1 MKKLVHLAVSGLL
14 ATHQVVAQAPPTKS
28 APTVVSPLATGTAPK
43 GSSKIAGLVLDEA
56 GKKPVEFATISL
68 MDKATGKTVDGTI
81 SDDKGRFTL
90 TRLAAGQYKLLV
102 SFLGYEN
109 KVMEDI
115 SLGNKNEVNVGA
127 ISLKSDSKVLQEV
140 SVVGEK
146 DLVEDKVDRLVY
158 NAEKD
163 ITNAGTSASEVL
175 KKVPGLTVDM
185 DGNVQLRGSS
195 NIRVLI
201 NNKPSA
207 MMATSVADALRQI
220 PADLIKSVEVI
231 TSPSAKYDAEG
242 TAGIINIITKKN
254 SLQGVNGVVNAGLG
268 NRLSNMNGILNYRK
282 GKFGV
287 NAAAGRQ
294 WRNSPMANTRETQ
307 YKGTEGLDRLTQVMD
322 GNREGLFQLYQFG
335 LDYDLTPKSSISGGI
350 RFQGGEFTYNTTQ
363 ASTQYLTNGNT
374 LANTR
379 INNTDFDNSNFDINL
394 DFTQQLA
401 KPGQELSLLG
411 LLSRSNRQT
420 YNFTDIQNGDCQ
432 LEQREQNLNDAY
444 NEEKTFQADYMH
456 PFKNKHLLEL
466 GAKAILRYAE
476 SDYQF
481 LLANPADA
489 PFALVPSRT
498 DVFSYNQNVEAAYA
512 TYEFSL
518 NKKYTFKMGSRYE
531 MTQVD
536 GDFVSTKT
544 SVKQKYGNFIPSLA
558 ISRKLTESQTV
569 KFNYTKR
576 IQRPQLGYLNPF
588 ENRTDTFNIQVGNPN
603 LQAEITNAYELGYS
617 TFFKNGISVNA
628 SLYLRKTDNSI
639 QAFVVPTA
647 EGVNYTR
654 FGNTGKN
661 SSYGMSFFG
670 NAKFLKRGNV
680 SGNVNVF
687 YIDLESTS
695 AELNASN
702 ASMMYNLNLNTS
714 YAFENGFSAQMA
726 GEFNSRR
733 VALQGKASAMANYS
747 FAVRKEILK
756 KNGSIGLSVDNPFN
770 EKLTQRNSFSTPTV
784 DQTGTTYLY
793 NRQVRVL
800 ASYKFGKATGKG
812 QPKKKKKISND
823 DAKNSSDE

>member
-1 MKKLVHLAVSGLL
+1 MKKLVLLAVSGLL
-14 ATHQVVAQAPPTKS
+14 ATQQVSAQAPPSKP
-28 APTVVSPLATGTAPK
+28 AATVVSPLAGSTAPK
-43 GSSKIAGLVLDEA
+43 GNSKIAGVVLDEA
-56 GKKPVEFATISL
+56 GKEPVEFATISL
-68 MDKATGKTVDGTI
+68 VDKATGKTVDGTI
-81 SDDKGRFTL
+81 SDDKGKFTL

-102 SFLGYEN
+102 SFLGYET
-109 KVMEDI
+109 KSVEDI
-115 SLGNKNEVNVGA
+115 SLGNKDEVNVGA

-140 SVVGEK
+140 SVTGEK

-185 DGNVQLRGSS
+185 DGNVSLRGSS

-254 SLQGVNGVVNAGLG
+254 SLQGINGIVNAGYG
-268 NRLSNMNGILNYRK
+268 NRISNMNGTLNYRK
-282 GKFGV
+282 GKFGF
-287 NAAAGRQ
+287 NGAAGRQ
-294 WRNSPMANTRETQ
+294 WRNNPTESTRETQ
-307 YKGTEGLDRLTQVMD
+307 YKGIEGLDRLTQVMD
-322 GNREGLFQLYQFG
+322 GKREGLFQLYQFG

-350 RFQGGEFTYNTTQ
+350 RFQGGEFTYTTTQ
-363 ASTQYLTNGNT
+363 ASTQYLTNGTT

-379 INNTDFDNSNFDINL
+379 INKSDFDNANYDINL

-401 KPGQELSLLG
+401 NPGQELSILG
-411 LLSRSNRQT
+411 LLSRSDRQ
-420 YNFTDIQNGDCQ
+420 NFNFADIQNQDRQ
-432 LEQREQNLNDAY
+432 LVTREQFLNDAY
-444 NEEKTFQADYMH
+444 NDEKTLQADYTH
-456 PFKNKHLLEL
+456 PFKNKHLLEM
-466 GAKAILRYAE
+466 GAKAILRYVE

-481 LLANPADA
+481 LLASPADA
-489 PFALVPSRT
+489 PFAVVPNRT
-498 DVFSYNQNVEAAYA
+498 DIFSYNQNVEAAYA

-518 NKKYTFKMGSRYE
+518 NKKYTFKLGSRYE

-536 GDFVSTKT
+536 GDFASTNT
-544 SVKQKYGNFIPSLA
+544 SVKQTYGNFIPSLA
-558 ISRKLTESQTV
+558 ISSKLSESQTV

-628 SLYLRKTDNSI
+628 SLYLRQTDNSI

-647 EGVNYTR
+647 GGVNYTR
-654 FGNTGKN
+654 FGNIGRN
-661 SSYGMSFFG
+661 ASYGMSLFG
-670 NAKFLKRGNV
+670 NARFLKKGSI
-680 SGNVNVF
+680 SGNMNVF
-687 YIDLESTS
+687 YVDLESVS
-695 AELNASN
+695 AELKAAN
-702 ASMMYNLNLNTS
+702 ASMMYSLNLNTS
-714 YAFENGFSAQMA
+714 YAFENGFSAQMT

-733 VALQGKASAMANYS
+733 VTLQGKASANAAYS
-747 FAVRKEILK
+747 FAVRKEIFK

-770 EKLTQRNSFSTPTV
+770 ERLKQRNSFTTPTV
-784 DQTGTTYLY
+784 DQNGTNYIY

-800 ASYKFGKATGKG
+800 ASYKFGKVTGKP

-823 DAKNSSDE
+823 DAKNSSEE

>member
-1 MKKLVHLAVSGLL
+1 MKKLVLLAVSGLL
-14 ATHQVVAQAPPTKS
+14 ATHQVVAQAPPTKP
-28 APTVVSPLATGTAPK
+28 AATVVSPLTASTAPK
-43 GSSKIAGLVLDEA
+43 GNSKISGVVLDEA

-68 MDKATGKTVDGTI
+68 VDKANGKTVDGTI
-81 SDDKGRFTL
+81 SDDKGKFTL

-102 SFLGYEN
+102 SFLGYET
-109 KVMEDI
+109 KAVEDI
-115 SLGNKNEVNVGA
+115 SLGNKDEVNVGA
-127 ISLKSDSKVLQEV
+127 ITLKMDSKVLQEV

-254 SLQGVNGVVNAGLG
+254 SLQGVNGVVNAGYG
-268 NRLSNMNGILNYRK
+268 NRISNMNGTLNYRK
-282 GKFGV
+282 GKLGV
-287 NAAAGRQ
+287 MGAAGRQ
-294 WRNSPMANTRETQ
+294 WRNNPAESFRETK
-307 YKGTEGLDRLTQVMD
+307 YKGIEGLDRLTQVMD
-322 GNREGLFQLYQFG
+322 GKREGLFQLYQFG
-335 LDYDLTPKSSISGGI
+335 LDYDLTPKSSLSGGI
-350 RFQGGEFTYNTTQ
+350 RFQGGEFTYMTSQ
-363 ASTQYLTNGNT
+363 ASTQYLTNGTT
-374 LANTR
+374 LSNTR
-379 INNTDFDNSNFDINL
+379 INKSDFDNANFDINL

-411 LLSRSNRQT
+411 LFSRSDRQ
-420 YNFTDIQNGDCQ
+420 NFNFADIQNQDRQ
-432 LEQREQNLNDAY
+432 LMTREQFLNDAY
-444 NEEKTFQADYMH
+444 NEEKTLQADYTH

-489 PFALVPSRT
+489 PFTVVPSRT
-498 DVFSYNQNVEAAYA
+498 DIFSYNQNVEAAYA

-518 NKKYTFKMGSRYE
+518 DKKYTFKLGSRYE

-544 SVKQKYGNFIPSLA
+544 SVKQEYGNFIPSLA
-558 ISRKLTESQTV
+558 VSRKLTESQTV

-639 QAFVVPTA
+639 QAFVIPTA
-647 EGVNYTR
+647 GGVNYTR
-654 FGNTGKN
+654 FGNIGKN
-661 SSYGMSFFG
+661 SSYGMSLFG
-670 NAKFLKRGNV
+670 NAKFLKKGNV

-687 YIDLESTS
+687 YVDLESTS

-733 VALQGKASAMANYS
+733 VTLQGKASAMAAYS

-756 KNGSIGLSVDNPFN
+756 KNGSIGLSVDNLFN
-770 EKLTQRNSFSTPTV
+770 ERLTQRNSFSTPTV
-784 DQTGTTYLY
+784 DQTGANYIY

-800 ASYKFGKATGKG
+800 GSYKFGKVTGKP

-823 DAKNSSDE
+823 DAKNNSEE